1 MYFLLFF
8 RELSNQVDFARS
20 KFILALEN
28 ILSNVE
34 IFALDIVSDSNFIS
48 SVIFNFSKDEKGLI
62 NQNIEDIFKISL
74 NQLKNNIKSFSLSLF
89 GFYNFL
95 NMLLIFI
102 LISDN
107 LILEDIL
114 TSSFAIIIDKK
125 QLINIDLVFSGY

>member
-74 NQLKNNIKSFSLSLF
+74 NNLKIILKA
-89 GFYNFL
+89 FL
-95 NMLLIFI
+95 
-102 LISDN
+102 
-107 LILEDIL
+107 
-114 TSSFAIIIDKK
+114 
-125 QLINIDLVFSGY
+125 